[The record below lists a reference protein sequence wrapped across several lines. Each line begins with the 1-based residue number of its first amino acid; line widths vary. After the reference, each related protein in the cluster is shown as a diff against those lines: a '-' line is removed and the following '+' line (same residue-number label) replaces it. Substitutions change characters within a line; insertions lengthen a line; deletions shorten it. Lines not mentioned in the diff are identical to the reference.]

1 MAISSEHSPD
11 VRGWV
16 AWDPVEEERGEP
28 LLEEDRGPG
37 DQVADRLSL
46 LLSSM
51 PGKGKYK
58 CMILTNP

>member
-16 AWDPVEEERGEP
+16 AWDPVEEERGES
-28 LLEEDRGPG
+28 LLEQDRGPG

-46 LLSSM
+46 LLSDALEKDSE
-51 PGKGKYK
+51 
-58 CMILTNP
+58 